1 MTYPN
6 VVALQS
12 KAHRQRI
19 RSRGLNQMSG
29 SSAVTLPAPLV
40 ENTKGGVGGGL
51 LDWMEITLGD
61 GTPTSLVRFDF
72 CFLC

>member
-29 SSAVTLPAPLV
+29 SSVVTLPAPLV
-40 ENTKGGVGGGL
+40 ENTKGESAVAYLTG
-51 LDWMEITLGD
+51 W
-61 GTPTSLVRFDF
+61 R
-72 CFLC
+72 